1 MIINAGDVPEL
12 ITTPTYCV
20 RNLGALFRIQSGP
33 SFLSLFLAPR
43 RAGSQAIFGSTGIFL
58 YRLFEIWFARL
69 MCFLKFSGTKSVTN
83 RDALY
88 GETEETRSYDARS
101 NEREIREASVKFDQI
116 ARGLIRYNFT
126 QLCALIFL
134 THLALI
140 PASWLLRESQ
150 HNLSLKQK
158 RTRIT
163 SKGIPLTSLVGLM
176 LLTS

>member
-1 MIINAGDVPEL
+1 
-12 ITTPTYCV
+12 
-20 RNLGALFRIQSGP
+20 
-33 SFLSLFLAPR
+33 
-43 RAGSQAIFGSTGIFL
+43 
-58 YRLFEIWFARL
+58 

-83 RDALY
+83 CDALY

-126 QLCALIFL
+126 KLCALIFL

-140 PASWLLRESQ
+140 PASWLFRESQ

-163 SKGIPLTSLVGLM
+163 SKGIPLTSLVGVM
-176 LLTS
+176 LLTSLV